1 MAKNQKVQKS
11 ISDEVCDYIS
21 KQKLLPIPV
30 QTLNEEV
37 EATRYFGG
45 DLKEF
50 IAAAKSLN
58 AKSIFVETLYL
69 EEDEFFYD
77 SGMDD
82 EEYLETYGAGCNCGC
97 QCCCGGECNCGDD
110 CKCGCK
116 DEKKADKKSKKA
128 DKVEE
133 EEEDGVWLEPEDLD
147 GLDLSL
153 LKPEIA
159 SYMDRIGESCG
170 VRLTVPGVDHLE
182 VEIFA
187 DWYDEFAE
195 LVDEA
200 SEIIEDDPVGALEDM
215 QAAFD
220 EAEAAAEAEEKAAL
234 EAEKAKGT
242 KKIAAHPPKKAAKS
256 KK

>member
-1 MAKNQKVQKS
+1 MAKNIKS
-11 ISDEVCDYIS
+11 ISDEISSYIQ

-30 QTLNEEV
+30 QTLNEEA

-50 IAAAKSLN
+50 IAAAKTLG

-69 EEDEFFYD
+69 EDDEFYYD

-82 EEYLETYGAGCNCGC
+82 EEYLATYGADCDCG
-97 QCCCGGECNCGDD
+97 CCCGD
-110 CKCGCK
+110 CKCGK
-116 DEKKADKKSKKA
+116 EDKKSKGKKA
-128 DKVEE
+128 KAEDDD
-133 EEEDGVWLEPEDLD
+133 EDGVWLEPEDLD

-153 LKPEIA
+153 LKPGIA
-159 SYMDRIGESCG
+159 KYMDRIGEACG

-200 SEIIEDDPVGALEDM
+200 SEIIEVDPVGALEQM
-215 QAAFD
+215 QAAFEAAEA
-220 EAEAAAEAEEKAAL
+220 EAEAAEKAA
-234 EAEKAKGT
+234 KAVKADKSV
-242 KKIAAHPPKKAAKS
+242 KKIAAHPPKKS
-256 KK
+256 K

>member
-1 MAKNQKVQKS
+1 MAKNQKS
-11 ISDEVCDYIS
+11 IYDEICDYLK

-30 QTLNEEV
+30 QALNDDM

-50 IAAAKSLN
+50 IAAAKTLG

-69 EEDEFFYD
+69 EDDEFYYD
-77 SGMDD
+77 SGIDD
-82 EEYLETYGAGCNCGC
+82 EEYLEMNGCGCNCGC
-97 QCCCGGECNCGDD
+97 D
-110 CKCGCK
+110 CKCGCC
-116 DEKKADKKSKKA
+116 DASADKKADKKSKKTSA
-128 DKVEE
+128 KED

-147 GLDLSL
+147 GLDLTL
-153 LKPEIA
+153 LKPEMA
-159 SYMDRIGESCG
+159 KYLDRVGESCG
-170 VRLTVPGVDHLE
+170 VRLTVPGPDHLE

-187 DWYDEFAE
+187 DWYDKFAE

-200 SEIIEDDPVGALEDM
+200 SEIIEEDPVGALEDM

-220 EAEAAAEAEEKAAL
+220 EAEKAAEAEEKAAL

-242 KKIAAHPPKKAAKS
+242 KKIAAHPPKKAK
-256 KK
+256 

>member
-11 ISDEVCDYIS
+11 ISDEVCAYIS

-50 IAAAKSLN
+50 IAAAKTLG

-69 EEDEFFYD
+69 EDDEFFYD

-82 EEYLETYGAGCNCGC
+82 EEYLETYGND
-97 QCCCGGECNCGDD
+97 CCCGGD
-110 CKCGCK
+110 CKCGCC
-116 DEKKADKKSKKA
+116 EDKKSKKA
-128 DKVEE
+128 AKVEDD
-133 EEEDGVWLEPEDLD
+133 EEDGVWLEPEDLD
-147 GLDLSL
+147 GLDLTL
-153 LKPEIA
+153 LKPEMVKF
-159 SYMDRIGESCG
+159 MDRIGESCG

-200 SEIIEDDPVGALEDM
+200 SEIIEDDPVAALEDM
-215 QAAFD
+215 QAAF
-220 EAEAAAEAEEKAAL
+220 EAAEKEAEEAEKAAK
-234 EAEKAKGT
+234 AADKAKGT
-242 KKIAAHPPKKAAKS
+242 KKIAAHPPKKS
-256 KK
+256 K

>member
-1 MAKNQKVQKS
+1 MAKNEKS
-11 ISDEVCDYIS
+11 ITDLVCEHIK

-50 IAAAKSLN
+50 LAAAKTLG

-69 EEDEFFYD
+69 EDDEFYYD
-77 SGMDD
+77 SGIDD
-82 EEYLETYGAGCNCGC
+82 EEYLAMNGDFNNE
-97 QCCCGGECNCGDD
+97 CCCGEN
-110 CKCGCK
+110 CKCGSAGSPTA
-116 DEKKADKKSKKA
+116 KKGDKKSKKA
-128 DKVEE
+128 EPAADDDKV
-133 EEEDGVWLEPEDLD
+133 DGVLLEPEDLE

-153 LKPEIA
+153 LRPEIA
-159 SYMDRIGESCG
+159 KFLDRVGESCG

-182 VEIFA
+182 VELFA

-200 SEIIEDDPVGALEDM
+200 SEIIEEDPNGALEEVE
-215 QAAFD
+215 AAFKA
-220 EAEAAAEAEEKAAL
+220 AEKAAEAEDKSV
-234 EAEKAKGT
+234 
-242 KKIAAHPPKKAAKS
+242 KKIAAHPPKKS
-256 KK
+256 KKK

>member
-1 MAKNQKVQKS
+1 MAKNEKS
-11 ISDEVCDYIS
+11 VTDLVCEHIK

-30 QTLNEEV
+30 QTLNEEA

-50 IAAAKSLN
+50 LAAAKTLG

-69 EEDEFFYD
+69 EDDEFYYD
-77 SGMDD
+77 SGIDD
-82 EEYLETYGAGCNCGC
+82 EEYLAMNGDFNNE
-97 QCCCGGECNCGDD
+97 CCCGEN
-110 CKCGCK
+110 CKC
-116 DEKKADKKSKKA
+116 KKGDKKSKKTEDD
-128 DKVEE
+128 DKV
-133 EEEDGVWLEPEDLD
+133 DGVLLEPEDLE

-153 LKPEIA
+153 LRPEIA
-159 SYMDRIGESCG
+159 KFLDRVGESCG

-200 SEIIEDDPVGALEDM
+200 SEIIEEDPNGALE
-215 QAAFD
+215 QV
-220 EAEAAAEAEEKAAL
+220 EAMFK
-234 EAEKAKGT
+234 EAEKAAKDEDKSV
-242 KKIAAHPPKKAAKS
+242 KKIAAHPPKKTAKS